1 MQNYQQQW
9 QRFLNGDID
18 AYEKVLQFHF
28 RDLFYYGSKFSKDP
42 EFVKDAIQDLFLTL
56 WEKRENLG
64 NDVPVKAY
72 LMASLRRI
80 MHRSAKINSRI
91 PRVALDDINQTFEV
105 DFSIEQKLIETEIAQ
120 IRVLKIKKSI
130 EELPARQKEV
140 IYLKYFQ
147 ELDRSQIADIMG
159 ISPQT
164 VSNLLQIALSQ
175 LKKHIKVEFL
185 TLLFLLFQ

>member
-1 MQNYQQQW
+1 MQDYQKQW
-9 QRFLNGDID
+9 QKFLNGEIE
-18 AYEKVLQFHF
+18 AFEKILQFHF
-28 RDLFYYGSKFSKDP
+28 RDLYYYGSKFSKDP

-80 MHRSAKINSRI
+80 MHRSSKINARI
-91 PRVALDDINQTFEV
+91 PSVEIDNSTHLFEV
-105 DFSIEQKLIETEIAQ
+105 DLSVEQKLIETETDQ
-120 IRVLKIKKSI
+120 IRVHKIKKSI

-140 IYLKYFQ
+140 IYLKFFQ
-147 ELDRSQIADIMG
+147 EMDRGQIADIMG

-164 VSNLLQIALSQ
+164 VSNLLQIALGQ
-175 LKKHIKVEFL
+175 LKKHFKVEFL
-185 TLLFLLFQ
+185 TLLFVFFE